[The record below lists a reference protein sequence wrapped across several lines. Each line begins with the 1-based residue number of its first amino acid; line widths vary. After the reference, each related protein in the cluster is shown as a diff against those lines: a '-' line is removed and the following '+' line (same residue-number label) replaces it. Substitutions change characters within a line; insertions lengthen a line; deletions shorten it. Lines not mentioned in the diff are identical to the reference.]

1 MNFQISQNILNNPGI
16 LISIDILT
24 KNNTGYVIDNLR
36 DNREIEMINQNAH
49 LRRMFI
55 KAPIKSFGQYYHDDG
70 FAKYV
75 F

>member
-16 LISIDILT
+16 LISID
-24 KNNTGYVIDNLR
+24 NLR
-36 DNREIEMINQNAH
+36 DNCEIEMINQNAH